1 MGGVDFIVKIKKV
14 TDVNVDERTRRV
26 EGFNESAAPIR

>member
-1 MGGVDFIVKIKKV
+1 MGGVIFMGSIKKV

-26 EGFNESAAPIR
+26 EWFVE